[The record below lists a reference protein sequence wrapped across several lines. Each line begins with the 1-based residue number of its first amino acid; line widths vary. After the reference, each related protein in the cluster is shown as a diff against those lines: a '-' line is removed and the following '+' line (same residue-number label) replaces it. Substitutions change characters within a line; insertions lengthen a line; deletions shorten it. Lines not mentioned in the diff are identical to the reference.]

1 MNIKMTEDAQT
12 IIFENGEEKIM
23 VAQTMFGTI
32 VTGKE
37 SDNTTFE
44 TIDEV
49 NEEFLINE
57 FGEETAQKILQNT
70 QMIAEVIKEVI
81 KSMEEPEPGVYLR

>member
-1 MNIKMTEDAQT
+1 MTEDAQT

-32 VTGKE
+32 ITGNE
-37 SDNTTFE
+37 SDDTTFE

-57 FGEETAQKILQNT
+57 FGEETAQEILRNT
-70 QMIAEVIKEVI
+70 AMVAEAIKEVI
-81 KSMEEPEPGVYLR
+81 RSIEESNEPGVYLE